1 MKVLKYL
8 MPLWFGV
15 VIYAVFSFIFGA
27 KGISAYNQLEAE
39 KIREKANADNLAAI
53 NADLKETRD
62 ILSNDKETYSIYARE
77 LGFAKVGEQFVRIVG
92 LGSPSHS
99 LRSPG
104 EAAYTVPPI
113 YIPDRTLR
121 ILSFFA
127 AFTLLI
133 SMGVYDLLKF
143 LKNSL

>member
-15 VIYAVFSFIFGA
+15 IIYAVSSFAFGA

-39 KIREKANADNLAAI
+39 KIREQANADTLIAI

-62 ILSNDKETYSIYARE
+62 ILSSDKENYLAYARE
-77 LGFAKVGEQFVRIVG
+77 LGFARVGEQFIRIVG
-92 LGSPSHS
+92 LGTSSRP

-104 EAAYTVPPI
+104 EAVYTVPPV
-113 YIPDRTLR
+113 YIPDQTLR

-143 LKNSL
+143 LKG

>member
-1 MKVLKYL
+1 MVMKVLKYL

-15 VIYAVFSFIFGA
+15 IIYAVFSFVFGA

-39 KIREKANADNLAAI
+39 KIREQANAGILAAI

-62 ILSNDKETYSIYARE
+62 ILSSDKENYSVYARE
-77 LGFAKVGEQFVRIVG
+77 LGFARAGEQFIRIVG
-92 LGSPSHS
+92 LGNPLRP

-104 EAAYTVPPI
+104 EAVYTVPPI
-113 YIPDRTLR
+113 FVPDQTLR

-127 AFTLLI
+127 ACTLLI

-143 LKNSL
+143 LKG